1 MPAAT
6 PGTSRAPDPDVV
18 AATRF
23 LDRLFPPPRNV
34 QIRLP
39 DGTVLPADGSPACT
53 LVIGSP
59 GALRR
64 MFRPPVETSLG
75 EAYLSGDLEVEGDLC
90 QAFPV
95 VEACRTAARSPGD
108 LLALVRL
115 WRALPREGAGSAG
128 PGRAPA
134 RLAGATHT
142 KDRDRAAVQYHY
154 DLGNDFYQLFL
165 DPRMVYSCGYFPT
178 GEEDLATAQELKLD
192 HVCRKLRLRP
202 GERLLDVGC
211 GWGALLIHA
220 AERYGVEGVG
230 ITLSERQ
237 RELAVRR
244 VAGAGLDA
252 RIQIRLQDYR
262 ELEGESFDKVASI
275 GMFEH
280 VGRARLPEYF
290 ARIRAVLRPGG
301 LFLNHGISREATAP
315 RKTLLSVL
323 LDPLNHLVVGTSPMT
338 SSVFPDTELIALSDV
353 NLAGE
358 RAGLEVRDVENLR
371 EHYALTLRHWITRL
385 EANEAEAVRLVGRP
399 TYRAWMIYFAASAH
413 RFENGRISVNQ
424 TLFGRHEGGR
434 VDVPLTRADLYAP
447 APSA

>member
-1 MPAAT
+1 MPTAAPQAPRSTHPGVPAA
-6 PGTSRAPDPDVV
+6 A
-18 AATRF
+18 RF
-23 LDRLFPPPRNV
+23 LGRLFPPPRGV
-34 QIRLP
+34 AIRLWE
-39 DGTVLPADGSPACT
+39 GTVLPADGSADST

-90 QAFPV
+90 RAFPV

-108 LLALVRL
+108 LLALARL
-115 WRALPREGAGSAG
+115 WLALPRDDAGAEPAG
-128 PGRAPA
+128 REPA
-134 RLAGATHT
+134 RLSGAAHT
-142 KDRDRAAVQYHY
+142 KARDRAAVQYHY
-154 DLGNDFYQLFL
+154 DLGNEFYELFL
-165 DPRMVYSCGYFPT
+165 DPRMVYSCAYFPT
-178 GEEDLATAQELKLD
+178 GEDDLAAAQELKLE
-192 HVCRKLRLRP
+192 HTCRKLRLRP

-237 RELAVRR
+237 RELAARR
-244 VAGAGLDA
+244 VAEAGLDD
-252 RIQIRLQDYR
+252 RVEIRLQDYR
-262 ELEGESFDKVASI
+262 DLEGESFHKVASI

-301 LFLNHGISREATAP
+301 LFLNHGISREADAP

-323 LDPLNHLVVGTSPMT
+323 MDPLNHLVVGTSPMT
-338 SSVFPDTELIALSDV
+338 SSVFPDTELIPLSEV

-358 RAGLEVRDVENLR
+358 KAGLEVRDVESLR
-371 EHYALTLRHWITRL
+371 EHYALTLRHWIARL
-385 EANEAEAVRLVGRP
+385 EEREEEAVRLVGRP
-399 TYRAWMIYFAASAH
+399 TYRAWRLYFAASAH
-413 RFENGRISVNQ
+413 RFETGRIGVNQ
-424 TLFGRHEGGR
+424 TLFALPDGGR
-434 VDVPLTRADLYAP
+434 VSVPLTRADLYA
-447 APSA
+447 